1 MAAHTYS
8 GDPEQFKNIW
18 EKGYT
23 FDLGALI
30 NRGWELFKA
39 NAANFVLFSVIF
51 MVALGSL
58 EAFNVNDGL
67 SGLIQLLITAP
78 LTAGFYIVADKV
90 ARNEKTEFGD
100 FFKGFDHMVQL
111 IIGNLV
117 YTVLVVFGMI
127 LLVFPG
133 IYLAIAY
140 MIWMPFVL
148 FEDLKF
154 WDALETSRKIVTKNW
169 WNFLLLTFAFLGI
182 ILLGIIALG
191 VGVFVAVPVI
201 YCTSYA
207 VYESIV
213 GKHRSF
219 SDKIDEIGIE
229 IEEINDFDDV

>member
-23 FDLGALI
+23 FDLGEII
-30 NRGWELFKA
+30 NRGWEIFKS
-39 NAANFVLFSVIF
+39 NAANFVVFTVIF

-58 EAFNVNDGL
+58 EVLGINDGL
-67 SGLIQLLITAP
+67 SGIIQLLISAP
-78 LTAGFYIVADKV
+78 LTAGFFIVADKV
-90 ARNEKTEFGD
+90 ARKEETEFGD

-111 IIGNLV
+111 VIGNFV
-117 YTVLVVFGMI
+117 YTILVIFGMI
-127 LLVFPG
+127 LLFFPG
-133 IYLAIAY
+133 VYLAVAY

-154 WDALETSRKIVTKNW
+154 WDALETSRKILTKNW
-169 WNFLLLTFAFLGI
+169 WNFLLLVFVFIGI
-182 ILLGIIALG
+182 ALLGALALG
-191 VGVFVAVPVI
+191 VGIFAAIPVI
-201 YCTSYA
+201 YCSVYA